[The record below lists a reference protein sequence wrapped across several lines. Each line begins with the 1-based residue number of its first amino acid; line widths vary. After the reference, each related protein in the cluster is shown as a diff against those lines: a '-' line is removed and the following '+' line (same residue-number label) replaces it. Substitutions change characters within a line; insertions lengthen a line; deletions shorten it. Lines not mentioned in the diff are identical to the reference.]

1 MCRACDNGTK
11 KGVLNAYGRNHLA
24 TQRMNDVLLVTAT
37 TIVTGIIGAIS
48 AVWSYWRGRKKQAIE
63 VGVAG
68 TMALREMN
76 ETNTILSQ
84 RVNDLYEEV
93 LNLRKENTK
102 LLSNQAKMQEQMI
115 KLKDENAE
123 LLATNNKLLENQKRL
138 EAQLRT
144 LTKQYKQCSNE

>member
-1 MCRACDNGTK
+1 
-11 KGVLNAYGRNHLA
+11 
-24 TQRMNDVLLVTAT
+24 
-37 TIVTGIIGAIS
+37 
-48 AVWSYWRGRKKQAIE
+48 
-63 VGVAG
+63 
-68 TMALREMN
+68 MALREMN

-102 LLSNQAKMQEQMI
+102 LLYNQASMQEQI
-115 KLKDENAE
+115 GKLKDENAE